1 MKPRMTA
8 CLAGALIA
16 AFLGCAA
23 ADAADIESRW
33 AIGLPTE
40 TAKSVIKKADDSQI
54 AWTTIGANTVVICR
68 GRFAEDLV
76 RRHPE
81 ASALPFRPGEEAW
94 LLSTKDPAL
103 RGRVFPGV
111 REVLSRQG
119 YHVILAGETAR
130 MGLARWISEFT
141 RLDPL
146 PEDTVV
152 LTPPSRPGRAEP
164 APGDPIASFV
174 NNIDRNIFAADL
186 KAFSDLQTRYTYAAG
201 GAKAL
206 DYCETALKNMG
217 LTVRRQAFGSSGAPS
232 ANIEAVQPGFDPAN
246 AGEVVI
252 IGHLDSTSP
261 KAATLAP
268 GADDN
273 GSGAAG
279 VLALAR
285 LMQGRKGRAT
295 VRYVVVMG
303 EEQGLLGSKAYVAG
317 LSPAEIAGLRAVI
330 NMDMIGFDGK
340 APLSAVLETAAFN
353 QQMAERMAELAAA
366 YTTLSTQISTNPWG
380 SDHVPFLK
388 KQVPTVLTIE
398 SEYDDNPTYH
408 QVTDTFDRVNLDLA
422 HQILRLNAAMLAE
435 SASVE
440 RMPRP

>member
-1 MKPRMTA
+1 MNRSKTA
-8 CLAGALIA
+8 LLAGAVFA
-16 AFLGCAA
+16 AFLSCTAAGA
-23 ADAADIESRW
+23 ADVESRW
-33 AIGLPTE
+33 AVALPTE
-40 TAKSVIKKADDSQI
+40 TAKSVITKADDSQI
-54 AWTTIGANTVVICR
+54 AYTTIGATTIVICR

-76 RRHPE
+76 RRNPE
-81 ASALPFRPGEEAW
+81 ASTMPFRPGEEAW

-111 REVLSRQG
+111 REVFNRQG
-119 YHVILAGETAR
+119 YHVVLAGETAR
-130 MGLARWISEFT
+130 MGLARWLSEFT

-152 LTPPSRPGRAEP
+152 LTPPSRPGRSEP
-164 APGDPIASFV
+164 APEDPVAAFV
-174 NNIDRNIFAADL
+174 SGIDRALFAADL
-186 KAFSDLQTRYTYAAG
+186 KALSDLQTRYTYAAG
-201 GAKAL
+201 GMKAL
-206 DYCETALKNMG
+206 DYCEQSLKEMG
-217 LTVRRQAFGSSGAPS
+217 LSVRRQAFGSSGAPS

-261 KAATLAP
+261 KASTLAP

-285 LMQGRKGRAT
+285 LMQGRKGRAS
-295 VRYVVVMG
+295 VRYVLVMG
-303 EEQGLLGSKAYVAG
+303 EEQGLLGSKAYVSG

-330 NMDMIGFDGK
+330 NMDMIGFDAT

-353 QQMAERMAELAAA
+353 RPMAERMAELAAA

-408 QVTDTFDRVNLDLA
+408 QVTDIFDRVNLDLA

-435 SASVE
+435 SASVD
-440 RMPRP
+440 RLPRR

>member
-1 MKPRMTA
+1 MNRSGKA
-8 CLAGALIA
+8 FLAGALLA
-16 AFLGCAA
+16 GFLGCAA
-23 ADAADIESRW
+23 VDAADIESRW
-33 AIGLPTE
+33 AVAMPTE
-40 TAKSVIKKADDSQI
+40 TAKSVIQKADDSQV
-54 AWTTIGANTVVICR
+54 AHTTIGATTVVICR

-76 RRHPE
+76 KRHPE
-81 ASALPFRPGEEAW
+81 AVAMPFRPGEEAW

-103 RGRVFPGV
+103 RGRVFPGA
-111 REVLSRQG
+111 REVFSRQG
-119 YHVILAGETAR
+119 YHVLLAGETAR
-130 MGLARWISEFT
+130 MGLSRWLSDFT

-152 LTPPSRPGRAEP
+152 LTPPSRPGRSKSAP
-164 APGDPIASFV
+164 ADPVAAFV
-174 NNIDRNIFAADL
+174 DRIDRTLFTADL
-186 KAFSDLQTRYTYAAG
+186 KAISDLQTRYTYAAG
-201 GAKAL
+201 GMKAL
-206 DYCETALKNMG
+206 DYCENALKEMG
-217 LTVRRQAFGSSGAPS
+217 LQIRRQAFGSSGAPS

-261 KAATLAP
+261 KASTLAP

-303 EEQGLLGSKAYVAG
+303 EEQGLLGSRAYVAA
-317 LSPAEIAGLRAVI
+317 LSPAEITGFRAVI
-330 NMDMIGFDGK
+330 NMDMIGFDAK
-340 APLSAVLETAAFN
+340 PPLSVVLETAAFN
-353 QQMAERMAELAAA
+353 QTMADRIAELAAV

-388 KQVPTVLTIE
+388 KQIPTVLTIE

-408 QVTDTFDRVNLDLA
+408 QVTDTFDRVNLNLA
-422 HQILRLNAAMLAE
+422 WQILRLNAAMLAE

-440 RMPRP
+440 RLPGR

>member
-1 MKPRMTA
+1 MNPRKTVY
-8 CLAGALIA
+8 LGGALAA
-16 AFLGCAA
+16 AFLGCIAV
-23 ADAADIESRW
+23 DASEIESRW

-40 TAKSVIKKADDSQI
+40 TAKSVIRKADDSQI

-68 GRFAEDLV
+68 GRLAENLV

-81 ASALPFRPGEEAW
+81 ASAMPFRPGEEAW

-111 REVLSRQG
+111 RTVLSRQG

-130 MGLARWISEFT
+130 MGLSRWLSEFT

-146 PEDTVV
+146 PEDTEV
-152 LTPPSRPGRAEP
+152 LTPPSRPGRTKP
-164 APGDPIASFV
+164 APEDPVAAFV
-174 NNIDRNIFAADL
+174 NGLDRDAFAADL
-186 KAFSDLQTRYTYAAG
+186 KALADLQTRYTYAAG

-206 DYCETALKNMG
+206 DFCESAMRNMG
-217 LTVRRQAFGSSGAPS
+217 LTVRRQSFGSAGAPS
-232 ANIEAVQPGFDPAN
+232 GNIEAIQPGFDPAN

-261 KAATLAP
+261 KASTLAP

-303 EEQGLLGSKAYVAG
+303 EEQGLLGSKAYVAA

-330 NMDMIGFDGK
+330 NMDMIGFDAK

-353 QQMAERMAELAAA
+353 RQMAERMAELAAA

-408 QVTDTFDRVNLDLA
+408 QVTDTLDRVNLDLS

>member
-1 MKPRMTA
+1 MNRSRTGW
-8 CLAGALIA
+8 LAGAVFA
-16 AFLGCAA
+16 AFLGCTGAIAA
-23 ADAADIESRW
+23 ESESRW
-33 AIGLPTE
+33 AITLPVE
-40 TAKSVIKKADDSQI
+40 TAKSVITKADDAQI
-54 AWTTIGANTVVICR
+54 SWTMIGGNTVIICR

-81 ASALPFRPGEEAW
+81 TSMVPFRPGEEAW

-111 REVLSRQG
+111 REVFSRQG
-119 YHVILAGETAR
+119 YHVLLAGETAR
-130 MGLARWISEFT
+130 MGISRWLSDFT

-146 PEDTVV
+146 PADTVV
-152 LTPPSRPGRAEP
+152 LTPPSRPGRSKP
-164 APGDPIASFV
+164 APEDPIAAFI
-174 NNIDRNIFAADL
+174 NKLDRAGFAADL
-186 KAFSDLQTRYTYAAG
+186 KALSNLQTRYTYAAG

-206 DYCETALKNMG
+206 DYCEKALRDMG
-217 LTVRRQAFGSSGAPS
+217 LSVRRQAFGSSGAPS
-232 ANIEAVQPGFDPAN
+232 ANIEAVQSGFDPAN

-261 KAATLAP
+261 EASSLAP

-285 LMQGRKGRAT
+285 LMQGRKGRASI
-295 VRYVVVMG
+295 RYVVVMG

-317 LSPAEIAGLRAVI
+317 LSPAETAGLRAVV
-330 NMDMIGFDGK
+330 NMDMIGFD
-340 APLSAVLETAAFN
+340 AEPPLSAILETAVFN
-353 QQMAERMAELAAA
+353 RQMADRMAELAAA
-366 YTTLSTQISTNPWG
+366 YTTLSTQISLAPWG

-388 KQVPTVLTIE
+388 KQIPTVLTIE
-398 SEYDDNPTYH
+398 SEYEDNPTYH
-408 QVTDTFDRVNLDLA
+408 KVTDTFDRVNLDLA
-422 HQILRLNAAMLAE
+422 WQILRLNAAMLAE

-440 RMPRP
+440 RLPHR